1 MAFHSLRAR
10 LLVVQSGLVVGL
22 TVATLAYVS
31 ARANR
36 FVSDR
41 ISVDLTRSRDT
52 IRAAEADRLGRLG
65 LVAQLVS
72 WFPELR
78 ALFANT
84 DSATIRE
91 FLIGF
96 RQQHDLTELLVAL
109 DASGRVL
116 ARSDSFAQLAI
127 PRIQQAWIEPLLNG
141 KPSSGY
147 LEVDG
152 RPYHGVL
159 AAAESGGTIF
169 GFVLAAAPIDD
180 RWAHAL
186 REASDKEIVILT
198 PRGVAG
204 TTVPSQRLPWR
215 TAADLSVYDA
225 GGRPHQIDL
234 GGEQFLSLLVSS
246 PESELKVVSVLS
258 LQSRD
263 IALAPYRKLQLGLL
277 VLGLAAAALGI
288 GGSALFARSLTA
300 PIGQLLNA
308 TRQVSAG
315 SYDVPLST
323 AREDEIG
330 DLSRAFKK
338 MTEGLRERADMLKF
352 VSHST
357 AEMIQ
362 SQKTPERQLGERRE
376 ITLLFCDIRGFTSFA
391 EQRAPEEAVAVLNRY
406 LHLQADLVK
415 QYHGDVDKF
424 IGDAVFA
431 HFTGP
436 DMALDAIRCGV
447 EIQRAVASAGLK
459 HPDLPKLDVGVGIAT
474 GEVIVGSIG
483 SDDRLDYT
491 AIGSAVNLS
500 ARLCA
505 ACDAHEILM
514 SERTFEKVRDLI
526 AAEPVAPMTVKG
538 FSGPVHAYRMVVRQP
553 A

>member
-31 ARANR
+31 TRANR

-41 ISVDLTRSRDT
+41 ISVDLSRSRDT
-52 IRAAEADRLGRLG
+52 IRAAEGERLGRLS

-84 DSATIRE
+84 DAATIRE
-91 FLIGF
+91 FLVGF
-96 RQQHDLTELLVAL
+96 RQQHDLPELLVAL

-116 ARSDSFAQLAI
+116 ARSDRFAPLEI
-127 PRIQQAWIEPLLNG
+127 PRVHQEWIEPLLSG
-141 KPSSGY
+141 RPSSGY
-147 LEVDG
+147 LEIDG

-159 AAAESGGTIF
+159 TAAESGGTIF

-180 RWAHAL
+180 QWAHAL

-204 TTVPSQRLPWR
+204 TTVPSQRLPWKS
-215 TAADLSVYDA
+215 AADLGTYGSSP
-225 GGRPHQIDL
+225 RQIDL
-234 GGEQFLSLLVSS
+234 GGEQFLSLLVSA

-263 IALAPYRKLQLGLL
+263 VALAPYRKLQAGLL
-277 VLGLAAAALGI
+277 ILGLAAAALGI

-300 PIGQLLNA
+300 PIGQLVNA

-315 SYDVPLST
+315 SYDVSLAT
-323 AREDEIG
+323 MREDEIG

-338 MTEGLRERADMLKF
+338 MIEGLRERADMLKF

-362 SQKTPERQLGERRE
+362 SQKTPERRLGERRE

-391 EQRAPEEAVAVLNRY
+391 EQRQPEEAVGVLNRY

-431 HFTGP
+431 HFTGA

-447 EIQRAVASAGLK
+447 EIQRAIGSAGRRN
-459 HPDLPKLDVGVGIAT
+459 PDLPSLDVGIGIAT

-505 ACDAHEILM
+505 AADAHEILL
-514 SERTFEKVRDLI
+514 SERTFELVRDLI

-538 FSGPVHAYRMVVRQP
+538 FSGPVNAYRMVVRQH
-553 A
+553 

>member
-1 MAFHSLRAR
+1 MAFHTLRAR

-22 TVATLAYVS
+22 TAATLAYVS
-31 ARANR
+31 TRANR
-36 FVSDR
+36 FVSEH
-41 ISVDLTRSRDT
+41 ISVDLSRSRDT
-52 IRAAEADRLGRLG
+52 IRATEADRLNRLG

-84 DSATIRE
+84 DAATIRE
-91 FLIGF
+91 FLVGF
-96 RQQHDLTELLVAL
+96 RQQHDLQELLVAL

-116 ARSDSFAQLAI
+116 ARSDTFAPLEI
-127 PRIQQAWIEPLLNG
+127 PHVHQAWIEPLLNG
-141 KPSSGY
+141 KPAAGY

-159 AAAESGGTIF
+159 TPAESGGTIF
-169 GFVLAAAPIDD
+169 GFVLAAAPIND

-186 REASDKEIVILT
+186 RDASDKEIVILT

-204 TTVPSQRLPWR
+204 TTVPAQRLPWR
-215 TAADLSVYDA
+215 SAADLGSYGTSA
-225 GGRPHQIDL
+225 APHQIDL
-234 GGEQFLSLLVSS
+234 GGEQFLSLLVS
-246 PESELKVVSVLS
+246 PPGSELKIVSVLS

-263 IALAPYRKLQLGLL
+263 VALAPYRKLQLGLL
-277 VLGLAAAALGI
+277 GLGVAAAAIGI

-315 SYDVPLST
+315 TYDVPLST

-330 DLSRAFKK
+330 DLSRAFQK

-362 SQKTPERQLGERRE
+362 SQRTPERQLGERRE
-376 ITLLFCDIRGFTSFA
+376 ITALFCDIRGFTSFA
-391 EQRAPEEAVAVLNRY
+391 EQRLPEEAVTVLNRY

-415 QYHGDVDKF
+415 QFHGDVDKF

-447 EIQRAVASAGLK
+447 EIQRAVGRAGVK
-459 HPDLPKLDVGVGIAT
+459 DPTLPLLDVGVGIAT

-491 AIGSAVNLS
+491 AIGPAVNLS

-505 ACDAHEILM
+505 AAEAHEILM

-538 FSGPVHAYRMVVRQP
+538 FSDPVRAYRMVVRQP

>member
-31 ARANR
+31 TRANQ
-36 FVSDR
+36 FVNDR
-41 ISVDLTRSRDT
+41 ISVDLTKSRDT
-52 IRAAEADRLGRLG
+52 IRAAEAERLGRLG

-84 DSATIRE
+84 DAATIRE
-91 FLIGF
+91 FLVGF
-96 RQQHDLTELLVAL
+96 RQQHDLRELLVAL
-109 DASGRVL
+109 DSSGRVL
-116 ARSDSFAQLAI
+116 ARSDTFNPLEI
-127 PRIQQAWIEPLLNG
+127 PNLQKAWIEPLLNG

-147 LEVDG
+147 LDVDG

-159 AAAESGGTIF
+159 APAESGGTIF

-198 PRGVAG
+198 PHGVAG

-215 TAADLSVYDA
+215 TAGDLGVY
-225 GGRPHQIDL
+225 GSTPRQIDL
-234 GGEQFLSLLVSS
+234 GGEKFLSLLVSS

-263 IALAPYRKLQLGLL
+263 MALAPYRMLQAGLL
-277 VLGLAAAALGI
+277 ALGLAAAALGI

-300 PIGQLLNA
+300 PIGQLVNA

-315 SYDVPLST
+315 TYDVPLATS
-323 AREDEIG
+323 REDEIG

-338 MTEGLRERADMLKF
+338 MIEGLRERADMLKF

-362 SQKTPERQLGERRE
+362 SQKTPERRLGERRE
-376 ITLLFCDIRGFTSFA
+376 ITLLFCDIRDFTTFA
-391 EQRAPEEAVAVLNRY
+391 EQRPPEEAVAVLNRY

-447 EIQRAVASAGLK
+447 EIQRAVGSAGIK
-459 HPDLPKLDVGVGIAT
+459 NPDLPMLDVGIGIAT

-491 AIGSAVNLS
+491 AIGSPVNLS

-505 ACDAHEILM
+505 AADAHEILM

-526 AAEPVAPMTVKG
+526 AAEPVAPMAVKG
-538 FSGPVHAYRMVVRQP
+538 FTGVVRAYRMVVRQP